1 MKHPKEERTLV
12 IIKPDGVQR
21 NLVGEIIS
29 RFERIGLKIAA
40 MKIVVPTEAEVEA
53 HYTLDPQWRIVTGEK
68 SIKAY
73 TDRGQKH
80 PVSDDPME
88 VTAVILR
95 KLKSYVASGPVIPF
109 VLEGAHAVEIVR
121 KLIGGTEPRAAAA
134 VGTIRGDFAL
144 DSYMMADSDD
154 RSVRNLIHASGSVA
168 EAEKEIKHW
177 FKKEEIIDYRLVME
191 EILYGKNLDGILK

>member
-1 MKHPKEERTLV
+1 MKHPKEERTLI

-29 RFERIGLKIAA
+29 RFEKVGLKIAA
-40 MKIVVPTEAEVEA
+40 MKMIVPTPEHVEA
-53 HYTLDPQWRIVTGEK
+53 HYTLDPNWRIITGEK

-80 PVSDDPME
+80 PISADPME

-95 KLKSYVASGPVIPF
+95 KLKAYIASGPVIPMVF
-109 VLEGAHAVEIVR
+109 EGAHAVEVVR
-121 KLIGGTEPRAAAA
+121 KIVGGTEPRGAV
-134 VGTIRGDFAL
+134 VGTIRGDFVL
-144 DSYMMADSDD
+144 DSYAMADSDD
-154 RSVRNLIHASGSVA
+154 RSVRNLIHASGTVP

-177 FKKEEIIDYRLVME
+177 FKKEEIIDYKIVME
-191 EILYGKNLDGILK
+191 EILYGKSLDGILK

>member
-1 MKHPKEERTLV
+1 MKHPKEEQTLI

-29 RFERIGLKIAA
+29 RFEKVGLKIAA
-40 MKIVVPTEAEVEA
+40 MKMVVPTPEHVEA
-53 HYTLDPQWRIVTGEK
+53 HYTLDPNWRIITGEK

-80 PVSDDPME
+80 PISADPME

-95 KLKSYVASGPVIPF
+95 KLKAYIASGPVIPMVF
-109 VLEGAHAVEIVR
+109 EGAHAVEVVR
-121 KLIGGTEPRAAAA
+121 KIVGGTEPRGAV
-134 VGTIRGDFAL
+134 VGTIRGDFVL
-144 DSYMMADSDD
+144 DSYAMADSDD
-154 RSVRNLIHASGSVA
+154 RSVRNLIHASGTVP

-177 FKKEEIIDYRLVME
+177 FKKEEIIDYKIVME
-191 EILYGKNLDGILK
+191 EILYGKSLDGILK